1 MLLIFVSFL
10 LTFIGYGVKIAAVT
24 EYQRWLLT
32 FVAFLFLLTFLP
44 AESFVVVVS
53 ADRVIDG
60 HWEHLASVF
69 KW

>member
-1 MLLIFVSFL
+1 MKF
-10 LTFIGYGVKIAAVT
+10 AAVT

-32 FVAFLFLLTFLP
+32 FVAFLFLLTFVP

-53 ADRVIDG
+53 ADRVIGG